1 MSCYCGC
8 ATKENKVK
16 WAVFAVFCALAI
28 IFFAL
33 YEDHSLHVATEYQQ
47 CMEPYS
53 DLPIDSIIREEADQE
68 CKNIFK
74 QHVYNQVAPFGL
86 LFIICAVASSIPLYI
101 MCCCTKKP
109 EQVPEYV
116 VATPATAA
124 VAYQKL

>member
-28 IFFAL
+28 IFNAIYVENYVHL
-33 YEDHSLHVATEYQQ
+33 VAEYQQ

-53 DLPIDSIIREEADQE
+53 DWPDSIVREGEQE

-74 QHVYNQVAPFGL
+74 QHADNQVVPFVL